1 MVKVCFKWG
10 AFHWE
15 TNEIEALSA
24 SIDAFQRST
33 VSGYLGLT
41 GDEDIF
47 IRSVYITSVAEITEE
62 AREAKPPSGI
72 TFLDLDEVRTIGAGR
87 ELLQYKVQFSCDINE
102 VFYNL
107 VFYVSMIVT
116 PNIKSL
122 QSVAIELLQCIPPSV
137 RAGFDDVTEKE
148 YLVYGK
154 KPILVVT

>member
-15 TNEIEALSA
+15 SPEIEALSA
-24 SIDAFQRST
+24 SIDALQRGN
-33 VSGYLGLT
+33 VSEYP
-41 GDEDIF
+41 F
-47 IRSVYITSVAEITEE
+47 
-62 AREAKPPSGI
+62 
-72 TFLDLDEVRTIGAGR
+72 GAGR

-102 VFYNL
+102 VFYNI

-122 QSVAIELLQCIPPSV
+122 QSVAIELLQRIPPGV
-137 RAGFDDVTEKE
+137 RAGFEGVTEKE